1 MGKRKNYESPF
12 IERAQV
18 ETESGFCA
26 ASVIEKPNDGGTNVE
41 GHEVGSEIDAS
52 KPESGWDD
60 NWY

>member
-26 ASVIEKPNDGGTNVE
+26 ASVVNEKKSEVVSAGQEE
-41 GHEVGSEIDAS
+41 GNSYDAS
-52 KPESGWDD
+52 KEWQGGWE
-60 NWY
+60 